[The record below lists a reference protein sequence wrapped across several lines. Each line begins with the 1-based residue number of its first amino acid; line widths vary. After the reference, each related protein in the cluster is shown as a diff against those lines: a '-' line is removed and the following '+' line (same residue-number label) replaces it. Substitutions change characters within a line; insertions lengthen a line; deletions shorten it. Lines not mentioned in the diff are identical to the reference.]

1 MDISL
6 QSPSPPVDMLGSHV
20 SQEETTL
27 TLHCHDSTFKKAT
40 VVDAAGNPVFRIEG
54 TTFGTSWSWRR
65 KVFDAIDNRHLF
77 DFRHESL
84 DFKNR
89 WVVEDITGHKL
100 CSLVHKSQLTTNHS
114 AINATVRTVVG
125 EDVLVAMRPR
135 DGAALMAT
143 VSVGDSTTIATIS
156 KVVDNTSKLFRG
168 DQDKSVWVL
177 RVAAATDLAMITALA
192 LCRAEM
198 GHVWKE

>member
-6 QSPSPPVDMLGSHV
+6 ESPSPPVNILGDHI
-20 SQEETTL
+20 SQGETTL

-40 VVDAAGNPVFRIEG
+40 AVDAEGNPVFRVEG
-54 TTFGTSWSWRR
+54 TSWGTSWSWRR

-84 DFKNR
+84 DLKNR
-89 WVVEDITGHKL
+89 WVVEDTTGRKL

-114 AINATVRTVVG
+114 AVDATVRTVAG
-125 EDVLVAMRPR
+125 EDVLVIMRPR
-135 DGAALMAT
+135 DGAALTTT
-143 VSVGDSTTIATIS
+143 VSVSDGVVIATIS
-156 KVVDNTSKLFRG
+156 KVVDNTKKLFRG
-168 DQDKSVWVL
+168 EQDNSVWEL
-177 RVAAATDLAMITALA
+177 RVAAATDLAMIIALA

-198 GHVWKE
+198 GHVWKQ

>member
-1 MDISL
+1 MDVSL
-6 QSPSPPVDMLGSHV
+6 QSPSPQVDMLGSHV

-40 VVDAAGNPVFRIEG
+40 VVDAEGNPVFRIEG

-89 WVVEDITGHKL
+89 WVVEDTTGRKL
-100 CSLVHKSQLTTNHS
+100 CSLVHKSQVTTNHS

-143 VSVGDSTTIATIS
+143 VSVGDGTTIATIS
-156 KVVDNTSKLFRG
+156 KLVDNTSKLFRG

-177 RVAAATDLAMITALA
+177 RAAAATDLAMIIALA